1 MGLEDIRV
9 VLVEPAHPGN
19 IGATARAMK
28 TMGLA
33 HLVLVRPVHFPSP
46 EASQRASGAE
56 DLLDRAPSRISLKEA
71 IGECRLVIGCSAR
84 PRSFR
89 HALLDAREGARQL
102 VEEARGGDAVAL
114 VFGPERSGL
123 SNADL
128 DLCTHQVQIP
138 TQPDFSSLN
147 LGAAVQ
153 ILAYEIYLA
162 SLSEEAELKALPSE
176 GTRPALQI
184 EMDHFYAHLEWVL
197 EERGF
202 LEGELREVTLTKL
215 RRLFTR
221 ARPHSGEL
229 KLLHSILKLIVPGDR
244 R

>member
-1 MGLEDIRV
+1 MALENIRV

-19 IGATARAMK
+19 IGAAARAMK
-28 TMGLA
+28 TMGLTQ
-33 HLVLVRPVHFPSP
+33 LILVRAVHFPSA
-46 EASQRASGAE
+46 EADQRASGAE
-56 DLLDRAPSRISLKEA
+56 DLLEKAQSLESLREA
-71 IGECRLVIGCSAR
+71 ISDCRLVMGCSAR
-84 PRSFR
+84 ARSFR
-89 HALLDAREGARQL
+89 HTLLNAREGAQQL
-102 VEEARGGDAVAL
+102 IEESQNGESVAL

-123 SNADL
+123 ANADL

-138 TQPDFSSLN
+138 TDPSFSSLN

-153 ILAYEIYLA
+153 LLAYEIFLA
-162 SLSEEAELKALPSE
+162 SRPDAPELKAVPNSA
-176 GTRPALQI
+176 TRPALQI
-184 EMDHFYAHLEWVL
+184 EMDHFYAHLERVL

-229 KLLHSILKLIVPGDR
+229 KLLHSILKLIVPGDGH
-244 R
+244 

>member
-1 MGLEDIRV
+1 MALKDIRV
-9 VLVEPAHPGN
+9 VLVETAHPGN

-28 TMGLA
+28 TMGLTR
-33 HLVLVRPVHFPSP
+33 LVLVRPVDFPSP

-56 DLLDRAPSRISLKEA
+56 DLLDGALGPTTLREA
-71 IGECRLVIGCSAR
+71 VGDCRLVIGCSAR
-84 PRSFR
+84 TRSFR
-89 HALLDAREGARQL
+89 HALLNARQGAQQL
-102 VEEARGGDAVAL
+102 IAEARGGDSVAL

-138 TQPDFSSLN
+138 TQPNFSSLN

-153 ILAYEIYLA
+153 ILSYEIYLA
-162 SLSEEAELKALPSE
+162 SLAADEEKEGVPSS

-197 EERGF
+197 EQRGF

-215 RRLFTR
+215 RRVFTR

-229 KLLHSILKLIVPGDR
+229 KLLHSILKLIVPGDPR
-244 R
+244 